1 MEEIDMKKFN
11 IETIKGQEY
20 VVFADGTITP
30 IHTHKEYG
38 KYIYVDNKLN
48 QNEDSVFNTLFTG
61 RIKDAV
67 ETIRNGDGD
76 VIETGRMFGSTIG
89 VLYFLDRTIGEEL
102 RQKSIKGWDNAT
114 FGWIITCGN
123 KDSMWGYSPLT
134 NGYKTYSQFFDKE
147 TKPIVFD
154 NREDAVK
161 YIKKIISTSKNYA
174 YEYVEKAKDIAD
186 EEGKRQICIDMI
198 HKIEEDFNE
207 KFTIIAYFAT
217 DMLDSDKM
225 IPKNNF
231 ELDKYGYSI
240 EQYCLPTE

>member
-1 MEEIDMKKFN
+1 MENFDIK
-11 IETIKGQEY
+11 TIKEQECA
-20 VVFADGTITP
+20 VFADGTSTP

-48 QNEDSVFNTLFTG
+48 KDDDSVFKTLFTG

-76 VIETGRMFGSTIG
+76 VVEVGHMFGSTIE
-89 VLYFLDRTIGEEL
+89 VLYFLDREVGEDL
-102 RQKSIKGWDNAT
+102 RQKSIKGWQDAK

-134 NGYKTYSQFFDKE
+134 DGYKTYSQFFDKE

-161 YIKKIISTSKNYA
+161 YIEELISIAKKYA
-174 YEYVEKAKDIAD
+174 SEYVEKAKDITD

-198 HKIEEDFNE
+198 HNIEGDFKE
-207 KFTIIAYFAT
+207 KFTMIVFFAT
-217 DMLDSDKM
+217 DMLDSNKM
-225 IPKNNF
+225 VPKNNF

-240 EQYCLPTE
+240 EQYCIPA

>member
-1 MEEIDMKKFN
+1 MEKYDIK
-11 IETIKGQEY
+11 TIKGQEY
-20 VVFADGTITP
+20 VVFADGTNAP
-30 IHTHKEYG
+30 IHNDEKYG
-38 KYIYVDNKLN
+38 KYIYIDNKLN
-48 QNEDSVFNTLFTG
+48 KDDDRLFKILFTG

-76 VIETGRMFGSTIG
+76 VIKVGHVFGSAIE
-89 VLYFLDRTIGEEL
+89 VVYFLDREIGEKL
-102 RQKSIKGWDNAT
+102 RQKSIKGWDNAK

-147 TKPIVFD
+147 TKPIIFD
-154 NREDAVK
+154 NRENAVK
-161 YIKKIISTSKNYA
+161 YIEKIISISKNYA

-198 HKIEEDFNE
+198 HKINEDFNE
-207 KFTIIAYFAT
+207 KFNIIAYFAT

-240 EQYCLPTE
+240 EQYCLPIE